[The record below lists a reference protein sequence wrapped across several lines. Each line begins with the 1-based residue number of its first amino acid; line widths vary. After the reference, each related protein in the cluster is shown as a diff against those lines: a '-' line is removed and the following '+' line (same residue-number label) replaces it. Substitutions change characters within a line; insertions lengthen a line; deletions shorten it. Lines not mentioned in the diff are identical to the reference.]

1 MIQASGGEDMFRI
14 GQLASIYRISG
25 KTLRYYDELGLL
37 RPKYVDE
44 ATGYRYYTSSQIPVL
59 NEIFLLKEMGLSLK
73 EITYLLK
80 EEVDKDHTLLKG
92 VLELK
97 QLELDRQIR
106 ELNEKKQTIELLKKK
121 LDKAGGIELS
131 SFKVGIK
138 PVEEMQVASLKASIS
153 TYSTQEAL
161 WAELLDYLNKCRAKV
176 GNERYTIYYDSV
188 YKSDEI
194 QVEILKRVL
203 APFPETDRIKY
214 KKQEGCGEVAY
225 LLHTGEHESVIDSY
239 EAILMWIEENGYK
252 IVGNI
257 REEFHMDDFTT
268 DDPKE
273 FVTEI
278 QIPVQ
283 KKGEEFVR

>member
-1 MIQASGGEDMFRI
+1 MFRI

-73 EITYLLK
+73 EITYLMK

-97 QLELDRQIR
+97 QLEFDRQIQ

-121 LDKAGGIELS
+121 LDKNGGIELS
-131 SFKVGIK
+131 SYNVGIK
-138 PVEEMQVASLKASIS
+138 STEEIQVASLKASIS
-153 TYSTQEAL
+153 TYTTQEAL
-161 WAELLDYLNKCRAKV
+161 WSELLEYLNKCRVKV
-176 GNERYTIYYDSV
+176 GSERYTIYYDSV

-203 APFPETDRIKY
+203 SPFPETDRIRCKR
-214 KKQEGCGEVAY
+214 QEGYQEAAY
-225 LLHTGEHESVIDSY
+225 LLHTGDHESVIDSY
-239 EAILMWIEENGYK
+239 EAILTWIEENDYK

-257 REEFHMDDFTT
+257 REEFHMDDFMT
-268 DDPKE
+268 DNPKE

-283 KKGEEFVR
+283 KRGQEFVR

>member
-1 MIQASGGEDMFRI
+1 MFRI

-73 EITYLLK
+73 EITYLMK

-97 QLELDRQIR
+97 QLEFDRQIQ

-121 LDKAGGIELS
+121 LDKNGGIELS
-131 SFKVGIK
+131 SYNVGIK
-138 PVEEMQVASLKASIS
+138 STEEMQVASLKASIS
-153 TYSTQEAL
+153 TYTTQEAL
-161 WAELLDYLNKCRAKV
+161 WSELLDYLNKCRVKV
-176 GNERYTIYYDSV
+176 GSERYTIYYDSV

-203 APFPETDRIKY
+203 SPVPETDRIRY
-214 KKQEGCGEVAY
+214 KRQEGYQEVAY
-225 LLHTGEHESVIDSY
+225 LLHTGDHESVIDSY
-239 EAILMWIEENGYK
+239 EAILTWIEENDYK

-257 REEFHMDDFTT
+257 REEFHMDDFMT
-268 DDPKE
+268 DNPKE

-283 KKGEEFVR
+283 KRGQEFVR